1 MTSLLRTAA
10 RLGARALAP
19 AALLLGAAACNDI
32 VDLDEKPHT
41 FLSPETFFNSD
52 ANITVALNGAYAPLS
67 NTWGWNTEYATWCDD
82 NEMSCWNWMGGG
94 FRGLL
99 NASPEGSATYVADY
113 QLIGRANTLIAAL
126 PGAQGVSEAMKKQ
139 ATAEARFLRGYAYF
153 DLARRYGS
161 VPLRLEAYTPDPTL
175 GDLGRT
181 PLPEVYAAIVA
192 DLKAAAENLPASYGA
207 PNGGIKPTKAAA
219 LGMLAKVY
227 LEMAGAQLDTTAL
240 RAQKAQNNRLARE
253 TAAAAMEAAVAGGI
267 ALNDDYMRTFD
278 TRTQDNDREI
288 MFAIQL
294 LNRPNMTS
302 PIGQYFSPLGDGRVA
317 GLGQGFLLF
326 RQDFLNTF
334 EPGDKRVEHNK
345 AVSWSWTQ
353 QNNAYG
359 VRTVIAEDSLSV
371 LMAAGIV
378 RDTVPLKTD
387 GWAESCASFMH
398 PTKRVIYASGRVDTL
413 GISKPIYTLKYL
425 DPTSAGGSQNTN
437 NVIVLRYADLLLV
450 RAEAENE
457 VNGPAAALPF
467 IDQVRRRAG
476 LPGLA
481 TANPAAATSQAA
493 FRKAVWAE
501 RAHELYAEF
510 QAVFDLKREW
520 SDDGKPRW
528 LEVMNAPSTEKVRRG
543 YWNSDY
549 SSHGACRPRA
559 AYQLWQP
566 LPQSE
571 ISANQLIQQNPGW

>member
-1 MTSLLRTAA
+1 MTSLLRTAM
-10 RLGARALAP
+10 RALAP
-19 AALLLGAAACNDI
+19 AALLLATAGCNDV
-32 VDLDEKPHT
+32 VDLTETPQT

-52 ANITVALNGAYAPLS
+52 ANIDVALNGMYAPLS

-99 NASPEGSATYVADY
+99 NASPEGSATYEADY
-113 QLIGRANTLIAAL
+113 RVIGRANTLLAAL
-126 PGAQGVSEAMKKQ
+126 PQAQGVTDAKKKQ
-139 ATAEARFLRGYAYF
+139 AAAEARFVRGYAYF

-175 GDLGRT
+175 GDLARA

-192 DLKAAAENLPASYGA
+192 DLKAAADNLPASYGG

-219 LGMLAKVY
+219 LGLLAKVY
-227 LEMAGAQLDTTAL
+227 LEMAGAQLDSTSL
-240 RAQKAQNNRLARE
+240 RAQKAQNNQLARDA
-253 TAAAAMEAAVAGGI
+253 AAAAMDAATAGGI
-267 ALNDDYMRTFD
+267 ALNADYMKAFD
-278 TRTQDNDREI
+278 TRTQDNDAEI
-288 MFAIQL
+288 LFAIQM
-294 LNRPNMTS
+294 LNRPNMS
-302 PIGQYFSPLGDGRVA
+302 APVGQYFTPLGDARVA

-334 EPGDKRVEHNK
+334 EAGDKRVEHNK
-345 AVSWSWTQ
+345 AISWSWTQ

-359 VRTVIAEDSLSV
+359 ARTVIVEDSLSA

-378 RDTVPLKTD
+378 KDTVPLKQD
-387 GWAESCASFMH
+387 GWAEGCASFMH
-398 PTKRVIYASGRVDTL
+398 PTKRVVYANGRADTL

-425 DPTSAGGSQNTN
+425 DPSSAGGSQNTN
-437 NVIVLRYADLLLV
+437 NILVLRYADVLLV

-457 VNGPAAALPF
+457 VSGPAAALPF
-467 IDQVRRRAG
+467 IDMVRRRAG
-476 LPGLA
+476 LPSLA
-481 TANPAAATSQAA
+481 VANPAAASDKAA
-493 FRKAVWAE
+493 FRRAVWQE

-520 SDDGKPRW
+520 SADGKPRW
-528 LEVMNAPSTEKVRRG
+528 LEAMNATSTETTRRG
-543 YWNSDY
+543 YWGSDY

-559 AYQLWQP
+559 GYQLWQP

-571 ISANQLIQQNPGW
+571 ISANQLVKQNTGW